1 MKVKTNL
8 KSGNIITN
16 ASNQAKSLTNQT
28 VNLAQDAW
36 KAAANQASSLWAA
49 ATNIF

>member
-16 ASNQAKSLTNQT
+16 ASNQAKTLTAQT
-28 VNLAQDAW
+28 VNLAQDTW
-36 KAAANQASSLWAA
+36 KAASNQVSGLWAA
-49 ATNIF
+49 ATNIL

>member
-16 ASNQAKSLTNQT
+16 ASNQAKSLTTQT
-28 VNLAQDAW
+28 VDLAKGAW
-36 KAAANQASSLWAA
+36 KSAANQASGLW
-49 ATNIF
+49 TTVTRMI